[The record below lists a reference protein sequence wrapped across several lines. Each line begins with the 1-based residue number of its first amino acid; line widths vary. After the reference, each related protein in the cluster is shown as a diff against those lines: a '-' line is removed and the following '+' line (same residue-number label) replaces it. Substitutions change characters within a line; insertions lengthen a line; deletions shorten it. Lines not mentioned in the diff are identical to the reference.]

1 MEVHKIRRKNSK
13 MDLLKIKTKLKNKIA
28 KANTK
33 TTKPLEIKIQV
44 VDRRNITV
52 VLAIKEVVTKV
63 ADITDN
69 RIITIMINI
78 TITMINIMTITIRK
92 MIITMDVEGTTK
104 IHIKVTTAVDVFLED
119 SIKITASRGIIT
131 KIISKEDIKT
141 ITIQVTEVFKRTII
155 RIIIMKIDYRTM
167 CLMEQMSE
175 NKIRLSMKVI
185 QRKLISESKFQNQK
199 QRV

>member
-1 MEVHKIRRKNSK
+1 MHKIRRKNSK